1 MVSLQLNL
9 WPYLWHP
16 DIYIF
21 QTDLFSL
28 RWYSLLF
35 ALGFIIGRFIVVRS
49 YKLEGGYG
57 LTVDLQMFFMVLGT
71 LFGSR
76 MGHVLFYEPKILK
89 RNFLELFYFWESGLA
104 SHGAAIGILL
114 GMAFY
119 SYRIEFSGFK
129 IKIVDRLRRGYNY
142 YQVMDRMIIAIAF
155 GCAFIRMG
163 NFINSEIIGKPTNA
177 DFGVV
182 FTKPVEDR
190 IKNQLPFVRE
200 VNFKKTGSNYETG
213 KPNLQTTIVFE
224 NAAYMEER
232 IRNSVEKR
240 FKYILPKFNG
250 EYSHV
255 INPSGPSIDYS
266 FYRSKELFELRF
278 ESVGI
283 NRHPAQLYEALN
295 YALIGL
301 LMFLIW
307 NKHRRKLRPGS
318 LLGFFFM
325 TAFTGRFLLEF
336 FKENQVNFE
345 KALFLNMGQ
354 LLCIP
359 FFFLGIYIFFR
370 NMKSN
375 TPFRL

>member
-1 MVSLQLNL
+1 M
-9 WPYLWHP
+9 
-16 DIYIF
+16 IR
-21 QTDLFSL
+21 LFEAGCTSDCC
-28 RWYSLLF
+28 LLD
-35 ALGFIIGRFIVVRS
+35 FITS
-49 YKLEGGYG
+49 
-57 LTVDLQMFFMVLGT
+57 DQMFFMVLGT